1 MRRGS
6 RKIARFLRFEPVS
19 FSSFSFLF
27 PSLLESFPS
36 ITELSPQLIYSLET
50 SKAPLS
56 PSSADQQTPRFSSL
70 THSFPPSLFP
80 FPLPS
85 HALWMFSNYPLD
97 RIALYAAL
105 LSTLLGVLLSL
116 WGLISTSSYG
126 TLLVLSFSSHPLDEL
141 DG

>member
-1 MRRGS
+1 
-6 RKIARFLRFEPVS
+6 
-19 FSSFSFLF
+19 
-27 PSLLESFPS
+27 
-36 ITELSPQLIYSLET
+36 
-50 SKAPLS
+50 
-56 PSSADQQTPRFSSL
+56 
-70 THSFPPSLFP
+70 
-80 FPLPS
+80 
-85 HALWMFSNYPLD
+85 MFSNYPLD